1 MTVLGPDLPTE
12 THAWEHH
19 QLNQSSRKGKK
30 ASSLAK
36 SIGNYLKEIN
46 FQDCIVFIDWALV
59 RTLSPMIEKKG
70 ARWMCID
77 RSPPADANL
86 FAKLQHIVW
95 KKAWKLV
102 ASSFSRNGGCI
113 GGMVVSGAHQ
123 NLIRDRFSIAA
134 ERLCILHAGVNNEL
148 FKSNNFETF
157 STPLK
162 MVYHGKMDRHRGI
175 LKLILLLDALES
187 NGIEAELNLIGS
199 GNLDAHLSNLANSK
213 PNLNFLKPIPHSDI
227 GKKLREYQIGLLPM
241 PNLPV
246 WVISSPLKR
255 SEYMSSGL
263 LVLGLDHSG
272 HHLPTKVDNL
282 ESYKMFDQQTFVD
295 DSVKQIQKWMDDDNY
310 SKLSAEARQYA
321 ESHLDWSATIQPLV
335 DVLDSLEE

>member
-12 THAWEHH
+12 KHAWEHH
-19 QLNQSSRKGKK
+19 QLNQSSMKGKK

-102 ASSFSRNGGCI
+102 ASSFSRNGSCI

-199 GNLDAHLSNLANSK
+199 GDLDAHLSNLANSK

-246 WVISSPLKR
+246 WLISSPLKR

-263 LVLGLDHSG
+263 LVLGIDHSG
-272 HHLPTKVDNL
+272 HHLPTIGDNL
-282 ESYKMFDQQTFVD
+282 ESYKMFNQQTFVD
-295 DSVKQIQKWMDDDNY
+295 DSVKQIQKWMEDDNY
-310 SKLSAEARQYA
+310 SKLSAEARLYA
-321 ESHLDWSATIQPLV
+321 ESHLDWTATIQPLA
-335 DVLDSLEE
+335 DVLDSLEA